1 MKVSFVSRTIT
12 LLVVIALILIAIWVE
27 PHSEAADLKTQG
39 SKISSFLAFRLEM
52 KKQMKQSEE
61 SRDEMPS
68 ADIQSLGEMTRL
80 GNEKVFLYFAK
91 PPTTKQ
97 VNELGA
103 LGVEVYPDSWIP
115 PVGDFSNGFVLA
127 DIPIEN
133 IDSVAARNYIHRIDS
148 AEQLSEPQNDQAR
161 SVMNVASAWASGYNG
176 TGVTVAVLDSGIDS
190 SNPDFP
196 TLNTSNS
203 KDYSNYPVLDDSIT
217 NTATG
222 HGTHVTG
229 SVLGRGVNSATY
241 KGVAPG
247 ANLVF
252 LKIGNDS
259 NGGASSEAI
268 VYAIEDA
275 VDIYHADI
283 ITISYGGS
291 STYHDGTDAKCQAV
305 DYAVSQGAAV
315 FIAAG
320 NNGARGW
327 HYSGIVSAG
336 LSPDIPITISSGS
349 SFLSTGLVWDDG
361 PGANN
366 DLSLQ
371 YYDSSHNL
379 LAPSFS
385 RDQESERGIE
395 SKGYLLST
403 PTSGTCYFK
412 VHNSSLSNQFFHI
425 YYYGGSDSVAF
436 NTPDP
441 NYTLSCPAEADG
453 AIAVGAYVTRKE
465 WTNYEAHEVEISA
478 NIGTISTFSSRGPRV
493 DTGSQIKPE
502 VVAPG
507 QAIISVRDN
516 DVYPWPDYNPNV
528 SVYNNL
534 IIDNNGL
541 NLNGSGPADY
551 FVMSGTSMA
560 SPMAAG
566 IGALLLDKNS
576 ALTPAQVRHT
586 LEVTAADKGTSGPD
600 NIYGWGLIN
609 ASSALNSVTTLSSF
623 SDSSHTA
630 ACDSFSNFS
639 TPQTV
644 YLSGTVYLHNHIY
657 SVRFYD
663 GSGGIVESM
672 PVTSSGTGSLA
683 TSYSF
688 SPETGAPGSWH
699 AVICEPE
706 FPLSDTFNS
715 ASPYTIVSDDFNVS
729 PFIIAFSS
737 PAREVTAGIPS
748 DVIAIQTRD
757 VSNDPIN
764 LDHDTVINLISSS
777 PNGVFSISD
786 TSWINVNSVTIPGG
800 ENSTAF
806 YYKDTSS
813 GLPLITASGSAF
825 SSVSQQETVN
835 PDIPAKIRVE
845 TAAKGSGTVVPAQN
859 VTAGN
864 HITLYSIIRDQYSN
878 FISNSE
884 GNWSLVNKTGNINDS
899 DLVASGDNC
908 SAVFIGNLTGT
919 ANIQVQSPGLESTNS
934 GLLTVVFG
942 PVSGL
947 SVSGFLDPIIAGTQD
962 QFSVT
967 ARDSLGNTVTSYTGT
982 VHFSSSDGQAVLPPN
997 HAFTGGDAG
1006 THIFQATLK
1015 TAGTKSITAVDTI
1028 NSAITGTQGN
1038 IAVNPGPVSKLAVSG
1053 YPSSITTGNSGN
1065 FTVTAQD
1072 TYSNRVSTYDGTIRF
1087 SSSDLQATL
1096 PGHYSFIESD
1106 QGAKNFSAILK
1117 TVGSQ
1122 SITATDNETGS
1133 ITGTQNN
1140 ITVKKK
1146 SSGGGGGG
1154 GGGGGSPAP
1163 TGKIV
1168 ATDLYGTHPVLM
1180 IGDDGKTLDSLTS
1193 ISPDGKLTLNLPA
1206 KTQLSDSS
1214 GKPAGALTAK
1224 VMENPPALPAA
1235 TSLIGVPYSFGPEG
1249 TTFNPPATF
1258 IYRYTHDQIPEGV
1271 NEADI
1276 SLAYYD
1282 DSNAKWIPLP
1292 GILDTSANT
1301 LTVNISHFSIYA
1313 VIGPKAANIS
1323 LSALDIQPSQ
1333 AFNGDKI
1340 TITVTLNNTGGKE
1353 GTYPVQ
1359 IYINGVGEPEKVAA
1373 VNPQAS
1379 QKVTFEIVKQIASD
1393 YVVTIGKLSG
1403 NFKISEPV
1411 PSPTPGK
1418 PEPEITPT
1426 PEQNVLFQTPI
1437 PSPYSKSDQTPA
1449 SQGPNW
1455 ILIGLIIVGILL
1467 AGLVLLIIM
1476 SSRSKKRA

>member
-1 MKVSFVSRTIT
+1 MKISFLSRAITIV
-12 LLVVIALILIAIWVE
+12 VVIGLILITFWVE
-27 PHSEAADLKTQG
+27 PDIQAADLKIQG
-39 SKISSFLAFRLEM
+39 SKISSFLAFRIEM

-61 SRDEMPS
+61 SRVEMPS

-80 GNEKVFLYFAK
+80 GNEKVFIYFTK

-115 PVGDFSNGFVLA
+115 PIGDFPTGFVLA

-161 SVMNVASAWASGYNG
+161 SVLDVASAWSSGFNG
-176 TGVTVAVLDSGIDS
+176 SGVTVAVLDSGIDT

-196 TLNTSNS
+196 DLDSSNS
-203 KDYSNYPVLDDSIT
+203 KDYSAYPTLDDSIS

-241 KGVAPG
+241 EGVAPG

-252 LKIGNDS
+252 LKIGGEDGN
-259 NGGASSEAI
+259 ATTPAM
-268 VYAIEDA
+268 VYAIIAA

-283 ITISYGGS
+283 ITMSYGGS
-291 STYHDGTDAKCQAV
+291 SIYHDGTDEKCQAV
-305 DYAVSQGAAV
+305 DYAISKGTAV

-320 NNGARGW
+320 NNGNKGW
-327 HYSGIVSAG
+327 HYSGTILAG
-336 LSPDIPITISSGS
+336 QTSPYIPITISSGT
-349 SFLSTGLVWDDG
+349 SFLFTGLVWDDG
-361 PGANN
+361 PGVQK
-366 DLSLQ
+366 DLSLT
-371 YYDSSHNL
+371 YYDSGHNEL
-379 LAPSFS
+379 LPSS
-385 RDQESERGIE
+385 YGNPESITGVESEE
-395 SKGYLLST
+395 YWLASEVN
-403 PTSGTCYFK
+403 GTCYFK
-412 VHNSSLSNQFFHI
+412 VHNSSSSSQLFHI
-425 YYYGGSDSVAF
+425 YYYGGNTSVAF

-441 NYTLSCPAEADG
+441 NYTLTSPAEADG
-453 AIAVGAYVTRKE
+453 AIAVGAYVTRST
-465 WTNYEAHEVEISA
+465 WTNYQGDSWGFGEIINQIA
-478 NIGTISTFSSRGPRV
+478 TFSSLGPRV
-493 DTGSQIKPE
+493 DSSTPQKPNI
-502 VVAPG
+502 VAPG
-507 QAIISVRDN
+507 SAIISVRDPI
-516 DVYPWPDYNPNV
+516 YPLGGAYSD
-528 SVYNNL
+528 L
-534 IIDNNGL
+534 IIKDNGIND
-541 NLNGSGPADY
+541 GSGPANY
-551 FVMSGTSMA
+551 FVMQGTSMA
-560 SPMAAG
+560 CPQAAG
-566 IGALLLDKNS
+566 TGALLLDKTS
-576 ALTPAQVRHT
+576 TLTPAQLRHA
-586 LEVTAADKGTSGPD
+586 LEVSAADKGTSGPD

-609 ASSALNSVTTLSSF
+609 ATSALNSVTTFNSF
-623 SDSSHTA
+623 SDAAYTT
-630 ACDSFSNFS
+630 ACDNFSNFG

-644 YLSGTVYLHNHIY
+644 YFSGTGYLHNHNY
-657 SVRFYD
+657 SVGFYD
-663 GSGGIVESM
+663 GSGDIVASSTA
-672 PVTSSGTGSLA
+672 TSSETGSLA

-688 SPETGAPGSWH
+688 SPETGAAGSWH
-699 AVICEPE
+699 ALICEPE
-706 FPLSDTFNS
+706 FLLNDSFDP
-715 ASPYTIVSDDFNVS
+715 ASPYTIISDVFTVS
-729 PFIIAFSS
+729 PFIVAFSS
-737 PAREVTAGIPS
+737 PAHEVTAGVPS
-748 DVIAIQTRD
+748 DVITIQTRD
-757 VSNDPIN
+757 VLNNPVNLGNATIIN
-764 LDHDTVINLISSS
+764 LNSSS

-786 TSWINVNSVTIPGG
+786 STWENTNSVTILGG
-800 ENSTAF
+800 DNSTAF
-806 YYKDTSS
+806 YYKDISS
-813 GLPLITASGSAF
+813 GFPLITASGSEF
-825 SSVSQQETVN
+825 TSVSQQETVN
-835 PDIPAKIRVE
+835 PDVPAKIRVE
-845 TAAKGSGTVVPAQN
+845 TTANGSGGIVPAQN

-864 HITLYSIIRDQYSN
+864 HLTVYSIIRDQFDN

-899 DLVASGDNC
+899 DMVASGDNQ
-908 SAVFIGNLTGT
+908 SAVFTSNLVGT
-919 ANIQVQSPGLESTNS
+919 ANIHVESPDLVSTNS

-942 PVSGL
+942 PVAGFSI
-947 SVSGFLDPIIAGTQD
+947 SGFPDAVTAGTQD

-967 ARDSLGNTVTSYTGT
+967 ALDALGNTATSYTGT
-982 VHFSSSDGQAVLPPN
+982 VHFSSNDGQAVLPPN

-1015 TAGTKSITAVDTI
+1015 TAGTRSITAVETI
-1028 NSAITGTQGN
+1028 NSAITGTQGS
-1038 IAVNPGPVSKLAVSG
+1038 IVVNPGPVSKLAVSG

-1072 TYSNRVSTYDGTIRF
+1072 TYSNRVSSYDGTIRF

-1096 PGHYSFIESD
+1096 PGNYSFIESD

-1122 SITATDNETGS
+1122 SITATDNEMGS
-1133 ITGTQNN
+1133 IAGTQNN

-1146 SSGGGGGG
+1146 SSGGGG

-1193 ISPDGKLTLNLPA
+1193 ISPDGKLTLNLAA

-1235 TSLIGVPYSFGPEG
+1235 TALIGVPYSFGPEG
-1249 TTFNPPATF
+1249 TTFNPPVTF
-1258 IYRYTHDQIPEGV
+1258 IYRYTHYQIPEGV

-1313 VIGPKAANIS
+1313 VIGLKAANIS
-1323 LSALDIQPSQ
+1323 LSALDIQPAQ
-1333 AFNGDKI
+1333 AFSGDKI
-1340 TITVTLNNTGGKE
+1340 TIVVTLNNTGGKE

-1359 IYINGVGEPEKVAA
+1359 IYINGVGEPEKVA
-1373 VNPQAS
+1373 VVSPKVS
-1379 QKVTFEIVKQIASD
+1379 QKVTFEIVKQIAND
-1393 YVVTIGKLSG
+1393 YVVTIDKLSG
-1403 NFKISEPV
+1403 SFKITEQV

-1426 PEQNVLFQTPI
+1426 PGQNVLTQTTTLS
-1437 PSPYSKSDQTPA
+1437 PSSKPNQTPA
-1449 SQGPNW
+1449 SQGTNW
-1455 ILIGLIIVGILL
+1455 IVIGLIIVGILL
-1467 AGLVLLIIM
+1467 SGLVLLIIM